1 MGSIPESGRSSGIGN
16 GNPFQSS
23 CWDNPMHRGAWWA
36 AVHGGAKRQTQLS
49 MHTHTWCLCILSS
62 VSADSTNRGMK
73 LHTQR
78 HRVELESPCS
88 HLFCHIATH
97 REVAE
102 FNGNFNSPGES
113 KGIGLAVGRDRF
125 PGSKLN
131 GPCSKK
137 RITAVIQAQKMCSL
151 RNEQIAQHLVH
162 MKCLIVNQ

>member
-1 MGSIPESGRSSGIGN
+1 
-16 GNPFQSS
+16 
-23 CWDNPMHRGAWWA
+23 MHRGAWWA

-49 MHTHTWCLCILSS
+49 MHTHTVPLYPQFCI
-62 VSADSTNRGMK
+62 
-73 LHTQR
+73 
-78 HRVELESPCS
+78 ESPCS

-102 FNGNFNSPGES
+102 FNGNVNSAGES
-113 KGIGLAVGRDRF
+113 RGIGSAVGRDRF

-137 RITAVIQAQKMCSL
+137 RITEVIQAQKMCSL

-162 MKCLIVNQ
+162 IKCLIVNQ

>member
-1 MGSIPESGRSSGIGN
+1 
-16 GNPFQSS
+16 
-23 CWDNPMHRGAWWA
+23 
-36 AVHGGAKRQTQLS
+36 
-49 MHTHTWCLCILSS
+49 
-62 VSADSTNRGMK
+62 MK

-102 FNGNFNSPGES
+102 FNGNVNSAGES
-113 KGIGLAVGRDRF
+113 RGIGSAVGRDRF

-137 RITAVIQAQKMCSL
+137 RITEVIQAQKMCSL

-162 MKCLIVNQ
+162 IKCLIVNQ